1 MTGDGQ
7 EHDQRQEDGQSAPP
21 GAKGTEGLDVQQA
34 AAQQVEV
41 VMMTTITLFHGLAGW
56 TAALMVAFALG
67 TMMRNLEAEIT
78 IWLERRHV

>member
-1 MTGDGQ
+1 
-7 EHDQRQEDGQSAPP
+7 
-21 GAKGTEGLDVQQA
+21 
-34 AAQQVEV
+34 
-41 VMMTTITLFHGLAGW
+41 MTTISLFHGLAGW